1 MGGKNFV
8 CVWIK
13 KQCPREREKQKDG
26 ERERETFRKT
36 DRQTERQNDRNM
48 AFHSLWLILI

>member
-13 KQCPREREKQKDG
+13 KQCPREKEKQKDG
-26 ERERETFRKT
+26 EKERERPSE
-36 DRQTERQNDRNM
+36 RQTDRQNDRNM